1 MHYIDAVIDAME
13 MTTGNRTAN
22 ADTLMSDKRHR
33 LNAQYERSL
42 EQVQV
47 AERAVGKP
55 FDAQTQ
61 NLSGALALESEKAG
75 VVGDRVAFA
84 DSGRAFAMQG
94 ATPEDPALRPG
105 RSTGRHADP
114 AGRKQ
119 PPGPESAGNPGAAGF
134 QPAAGAG
141 IGSIA
146 APRPGERRA
155 RTLRFNALICMGNR
169 A

>member
-13 MTTGNRTAN
+13 MTTGNRAAN

-94 ATPEDPALRPG
+94 ATPETQRYAQVDQQAGMQTPLVESSRQGLNLQATQAQPG
-105 RSTGRHADP
+105 FNPQQAQESAQSLPQDQAN
-114 AGRKQ
+114 AGR
-119 PPGPESAGNPGAAGF
+119 G
-134 QPAAGAG
+134 
-141 IGSIA
+141 
-146 APRPGERRA
+146 R
-155 RTLRFNALICMGNR
+155 
-169 A
+169 